1 MKKKTATMEE
11 TLDIIIAGVCG
22 GRRVLAITPDENV
35 LGAFFE
41 KALPLFEAKL
51 GVSLP
56 VLPRQVSV
64 GTTGLLKLRVA
75 SSETRGLCGFDTLV
89 VMPGCSEEDVTMAA
103 SYLRGGNTTDRT
115 VIHVL
120 ENNNA

>member
-1 MKKKTATMEE
+1 MNKKTATLEE
-11 TLDIIIAGVCG
+11 TLDIIIAGVCS
-22 GRRVLAITPDENV
+22 GRRVLAIAPAEKD
-35 LGAFFE
+35 LKAFHE

-56 VLPRQVSV
+56 VFPRQVSV

-89 VMPGCSEEDVTMAA
+89 VLPGCSEEDVTMAA
-103 SYLRGGNTTDRT
+103 SYLRGGNFGRLSRL
-115 VIHVL
+115 I
-120 ENNNA
+120 